1 MNRIG
6 PLESSV
12 PSTRELAKYCYKD
25 YKDIVKSVLKILKK
39 NNFNTN
45 NLKKYSNN
53 VPSDQ
58 PNKNFLGPF

>member
-39 NNFNTN
+39 
-45 NLKKYSNN
+45 K
-53 VPSDQ
+53 
-58 PNKNFLGPF
+58 